1 MTDQEAITS
10 LTAMKSETETLKS
23 AIIAGYTD
31 FDNSI
36 NELETS
42 YSTVA
47 SQVSSQAPAQVASLQ
62 AALDAPDGE

>member
-1 MTDQEAITS
+1 MTTQDAIDS
-10 LTAMKSETETLKS
+10 LSTMKSETDTLKS
-23 AIIAGYTD
+23 EIIAGYAD
-31 FDNSI
+31 LDNSI